1 MHGVSWRRVK
11 WLRPSW
17 SRKDLLTAC
26 GSVLVDT
33 ISLGASRLVSSC
45 GVPLLDPSGLVSVL
59 CLLVLSPLI
68 LFLWACFL
76 DPWLLWSCLLLSY
89 LIVAPLVASPLDV
102 ALLGFALGLLWSR
115 LQAFWK
121 ALGEPLGASRGP
133 FGALLETLG
142 GLWGPWAAPG
152 PLPAPL
158 GPSLASSWGPLG
170 PILAT
175 LGPLLGRSWPDLR
188 PLLAPL
194 GPVLGLPGPLLGPLG
209 PLLAAKAQFS

>member
-59 CLLVLSPLI
+59 CLQVLSPLV

-76 DPWLLWSCLLLSY
+76 DPRLLWSCLLLSY

-115 LQAFWK
+115 LQAFRK

-133 FGALLETLG
+133 FGALLGTPWRPLG
-142 GLWGPWAAPG
+142 PLGRSGAAPG
-152 PLPAPL
+152 PS
-158 GPSLASSWGPLG
+158 GS
-170 PILAT
+170 
-175 LGPLLGRSWPDLR
+175 
-188 PLLAPL
+188 
-194 GPVLGLPGPLLGPLG
+194 LPGPLLGASWADLGGAWAALG
-209 PLLAAKAQFS
+209 PILARS

>member
-1 MHGVSWRRVK
+1 MHEVSWRRVK

-76 DPWLLWSCLLLSY
+76 DPRLLWSCLLLSY

-102 ALLGFALGLLWSR
+102 ALLGFVSLGLLWSR

-121 ALGEPLGASRGP
+121 ALGEPLGVSRGHL
-133 FGALLETLG
+133 GALPGTLG
-142 GLWGPWAAPG
+142 GLWGPWATPG
-152 PLPAPL
+152 PLPASL
-158 GPSLASSWGPLG
+158 GPFLA
-170 PILAT
+170 
-175 LGPLLGRSWPDLR
+175 RS
-188 PLLAPL
+188 
-194 GPVLGLPGPLLGPLG
+194 
-209 PLLAAKAQFS
+209 

>member
-1 MHGVSWRRVK
+1 MHEVSWRRVK

-26 GSVLVDT
+26 GRVLVDT

-76 DPWLLWSCLLLSY
+76 DPRLLWSCLLLSY

-102 ALLGFALGLLWSR
+102 ALLGFALWLLWSR
-115 LQAFWK
+115 LQALWK
-121 ALGEPLGASRGP
+121 ALGEPLG
-133 FGALLETLG
+133 
-142 GLWGPWAAPG
+142 
-152 PLPAPL
+152 
-158 GPSLASSWGPLG
+158 PSLWSFGCSKSGPG
-170 PILAT
+170 GDPRRE
-175 LGPLLGRSWPDLR
+175 G
-188 PLLAPL
+188 
-194 GPVLGLPGPLLGPLG
+194 
-209 PLLAAKAQFS
+209 